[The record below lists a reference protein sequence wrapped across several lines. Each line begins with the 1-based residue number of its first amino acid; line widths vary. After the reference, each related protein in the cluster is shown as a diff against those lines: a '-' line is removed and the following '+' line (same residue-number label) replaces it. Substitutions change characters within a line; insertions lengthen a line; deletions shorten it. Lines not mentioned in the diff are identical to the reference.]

1 MLIGTKALS
10 FLCMTV
16 LLCSASHARDKI
28 RIGNPLDAGLV
39 TFPLAQKRGFLK
51 QHRVEAEIIRM
62 AGPVATVALANGEID
77 YFTGFTASV
86 RAAIR
91 GLPIKVIA
99 CYLPA
104 SPFVLIARP
113 NIKSVKDLR
122 GQTIGFTGEQRGPDL
137 AARKILEHFGLD
149 PDHDVKFVRAGAT
162 DGRLAALQQ
171 GLITAT
177 AVPVPWDFWAKKMNF
192 TVLARAYELF
202 SYPEGGLVTTTRKIK
217 EKRDEI
223 KRVIKA
229 GIAANRYIHA
239 ERDGTISFL
248 AEWLKVDTDLA
259 TATYDPLVKI
269 LNDNGGLPENGFR
282 TVIESAKAVTNVYRE
297 IAISE
302 IADLSILA
310 EAQNELGMKSK

>member
-1 MLIGTKALS
+1 MVSVTNAIITICTSL
-10 FLCMTV
+10 V
-16 LLCSASHARDKI
+16 LCSAVQAQDRI

-51 QHRVEAEIIRM
+51 QYDVESEIIRM

-91 GLPIKVIA
+91 GLPIKVVA

-113 NIKSVKDLR
+113 NFKSVRDLR
-122 GQTIGFTGEQRGPDL
+122 GQTIGFTGEQRGPDI
-137 AARKILEHFGLD
+137 AVRKILEHFGLD
-149 PDHDVKFVRAGAT
+149 PDKDVKFARAGT
-162 DGRLAALQQ
+162 TEGRVAALRQ
-171 GLITAT
+171 GVIAAT

-192 TVLARAYELF
+192 SILARAYELF
-202 SYPEGGLVTTTRKIK
+202 SYPEGGLVTTTRRIK

-229 GIAANRYIHA
+229 GITANRYIHA
-239 ERDGTISFL
+239 EREGTIQFF
-248 AEWLKVDTDLA
+248 AEWLKVDRDLA
-259 TATYDPLVKI
+259 TATYDPLAKI
-269 LNDNGGLPENGFR
+269 FTVDGSLPDPGFR
-282 TVIESAKAVTNVYRE
+282 AVIESAKAVTNVNRE

-310 EAQNELGMKSK
+310 EAQAELVLRSK